1 MIRTIFRLGLPLMLA
16 GATGAVASHAWDVAF
31 VLAVAAVGTQMQLD
45 TPHKPKQNTE
55 PESDWVPCPD
65 EIPTCQG
72 HHVDV
77 PRLHTKEK
85 P

>member
-1 MIRTIFRLGLPLMLA
+1 MLA

-45 TPHKPKQNTE
+45 TPRKAKEHTE
-55 PESDWVPCPD
+55 TESKLIPCPD
-65 EIPTCQG
+65 EIPTCKG
-72 HHVDV
+72 HHADV
-77 PRLHTKEK
+77 PRPYTKEE